1 MEFNCADNKQ
11 LNIFGSQLF
20 PCWQLSELW
29 AVKGYNNVIFHL
41 FLPYT
46 TEVGGFFPESPPR
59 TETNK
64 GFSFMALVGV
74 ETGSVIKMI
83 SQSELGRYHY
93 LPCQAA
99 VVCNML
105 WPIYF
110 QAIPRSRMMTWS
122 TAPLIADHKPIN
134 IATTRCLVLV
144 GLSSGQMMTAASYM
158 SVTLAL
164 CPTCGDMGIWS
175 QVLDR
180 LYYQHI
186 DFWWLRWMLTYT
198 EGAIHW
204 EIIKHKAGGT
214 RWLAQCVR
222 AGVLVRSTV
231 KNCDNCAPVL
241 GIMNIYFVIA
251 TLW

>member
-134 IATTRCLVLV
+134 IATTRCLVADDDSCFIHV
-144 GLSSGQMMTAASYM
+144 RDIGSLSNLWRYGNMITSIRPTLLSTYWLLMTLLN
-158 SVTLAL
+158 V
-164 CPTCGDMGIWS
+164 D
-175 QVLDR
+175 
-180 LYYQHI
+180 LYRGGHSLGNYKTQSEGYKMTGTVCQGRCSCKI
-186 DFWWLRWMLTYT
+186 YGEKLR
-198 EGAIHW
+198 
-204 EIIKHKAGGT
+204 
-214 RWLAQCVR
+214 
-222 AGVLVRSTV
+222 
-231 KNCDNCAPVL
+231 
-241 GIMNIYFVIA
+241 
-251 TLW
+251 